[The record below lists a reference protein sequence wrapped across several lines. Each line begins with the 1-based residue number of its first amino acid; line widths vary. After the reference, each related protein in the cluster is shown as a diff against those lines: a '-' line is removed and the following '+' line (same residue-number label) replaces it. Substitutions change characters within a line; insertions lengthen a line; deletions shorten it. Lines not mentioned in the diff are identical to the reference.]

1 MPKKK
6 QYLAYIRV
14 STEEQNFDLQY
25 HAIEKWAE
33 REEDI
38 ELTVKEE
45 KESTRN
51 TRPVWEEV
59 KKLLRTKEYD
69 GLVTYNLDR
78 IGRSLGQLV
87 LDIEEIVDVHKR
99 DFIMIQNPEL
109 NPKTPTGRLFIHF
122 FGIMGN
128 YERNRISERTK
139 DALAAKKAQGKKL
152 GRPRRHPVQDIYDMI
167 YAGHT
172 NRQIADALGYTMRT
186 IQRIRKNTGKMEAT
200 QTPPENPTPNQAQK
214 DEATKTTVY
223 DAERNDE
230 GVSKVTL

>member
-1 MPKKK
+1 LPKKK

-109 NPKTPTGRLFIHF
+109 MLWLLRKLK
-122 FGIMGN
+122 
-128 YERNRISERTK
+128 ERS
-139 DALAAKKAQGKKL
+139 
-152 GRPRRHPVQDIYDMI
+152 
-167 YAGHT
+167 
-172 NRQIADALGYTMRT
+172 
-186 IQRIRKNTGKMEAT
+186 
-200 QTPPENPTPNQAQK
+200 
-214 DEATKTTVY
+214 
-223 DAERNDE
+223 
-230 GVSKVTL
+230 

>member
-1 MPKKK
+1 MPEKK

-25 HAIEKWAE
+25 HAIKRWAD
-33 REEDI
+33 REEDVEI
-38 ELTVKEE
+38 IVKEE

-59 KKLLRTKEYD
+59 KNLLRTKEYD
-69 GLVTYNLDR
+69 GLVTYSLDR

-87 LDIEEIVDVHKR
+87 LDIEELVDVHKR

-109 NPKTPTGRLFIHF
+109 NPNTAAGRMFMNQ
-122 FGIMGN
+122 MGVWAE
-128 YERNRISERTK
+128 YERARISERTRM
-139 DALAAKKAQGKKL
+139 ALAAKKAQGKKL
-152 GRPRRHPVQDIYDMI
+152 GRPPKRNVQEIYDLI

-172 NRQIADALGYTMRT
+172 NREIADALGYTIRT
-186 IQRIRKNTGKMEAT
+186 IQRIRKNTGKMGAT
-200 QTPPENPTPNQAQK
+200 QTPPENPAPHQAQK
-214 DEATKTTVY
+214 VDTTKTTVY
-223 DAERNDE
+223 DAERNDD